1 MIDRDRVADIIHAGN
16 QNAGGHEILERL
28 ETAGYRVVREGM
40 VPQIEDLDATQWML
54 GAAQPL
60 AGRLAGAAHDV
71 RKASE
76 TVTLLRDLALVVLRI
91 DRDDVDQVDD

>member
-16 QNAGGHEILERL
+16 QNAGGHEILGRL

-40 VPQIEDLDATQWML
+40 VPRIEDLDATQWML
-54 GAAQPL
+54 NAAQSAIQKLTSP
-60 AGRLAGAAHDV
+60 HDA

-76 TVTLLRDLALVVLRI
+76 QIAALRDLALVVLRI
-91 DRDDVDQVDD
+91 DRDDVDRVDG